1 MAKTQQAENT
11 LDASAPFE
19 ELLSITPSDETT
31 YSPPL
36 RGVIVQAD
44 GDVIIETLKGDAAVT
59 IAALKGQLIPAL
71 ITKVKAGSA
80 SVVGG
85 R

>member
-19 ELLSITPSDETT
+19 ELITITPSDETV
-31 YSPPL
+31 YNPPL
-36 RGVIVQAD
+36 RGVIVQED
-44 GDVIIETLKGDAAVT
+44 GDVILETIKGDAEVT

-71 ITKVKAGSA
+71 ITKVKATSA